1 MAAFCQD
8 HGAGIRRLMPVAAYI
23 AVRVVPVGHVLG
35 MGDVHHVAD
44 DAGVD
49 QLLELAVEFGIAHH
63 MADHD
68 LCALF
73 LGAALQ
79 GQTFAHTGR
88 DGLFQQDAVPQV
100 DGLAGIRIVL
110 AVLGADEHRV
120 RHARPGEKL
129 LRRLEHAFG
138 GHMVI
143 LD

>member
-1 MAAFCQD
+1 
-8 HGAGIRRLMPVAAYI
+8 MPVAAYI

-68 LCALF
+68 LRALF

-79 GQTFAHTGR
+79 VFSSRMLYPRSMAWQAY
-88 DGLFQQDAVPQV
+88 A
-100 DGLAGIRIVL
+100 
-110 AVLGADEHRV
+110 
-120 RHARPGEKL
+120 
-129 LRRLEHAFG
+129 
-138 GHMVI
+138 
-143 LD
+143 